1 MTSERNKSPV
11 ARYQLKVGHDDAEG
25 RFAKAY
31 TSGDYGKSPLVTAC
45 LIGGFMLKETGLLDI
60 VTMLDKNPAY
70 RNLSPLE
77 KQALLART
85 LAGVA
90 KTAEELGV
98 SKVADEL
105 SHEPIAATAEPK
117 KEQKG
122 AVRPNFKLPKMGQ

>member
-1 MTSERNKSPV
+1 MTTDRNKSPV

-60 VTMLDKNPAY
+60 VTMLDKNPKY
-70 RNLSPLE
+70 RDLSPLE

-90 KTAEELGV
+90 KTAEELSSSNSSGNP
-98 SKVADEL
+98 
-105 SHEPIAATAEPK
+105 EPMPPEDKP
-117 KEQKG
+117 KEQKQ
-122 AVRPNFKLPKMGQ
+122 AAHAPKYKLPSIGK